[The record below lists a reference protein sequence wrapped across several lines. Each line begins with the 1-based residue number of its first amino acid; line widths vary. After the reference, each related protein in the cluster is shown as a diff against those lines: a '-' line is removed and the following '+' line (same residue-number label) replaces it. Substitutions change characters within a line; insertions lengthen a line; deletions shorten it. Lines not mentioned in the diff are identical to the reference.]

1 MDRQV
6 RLAEVPTTVDP
17 LLAGAFLSLRVVP
30 SGFWMHLIDSRGVG
44 NFLDQ
49 RGDLK
54 QGGLYKQIGL
64 SDPLASGLLLHFSWS
79 HSFGSFCFL
88 SCIGKG
94 SCRQHTQEQPL
105 FEQDLQAVQ
114 DSAFLGKATLL

>member
-30 SGFWMHLIDSRGVG
+30 SGFWMHLIDGRGVG

-64 SDPLASGLLLHFSWS
+64 SDPLASGLLHFSWG
-79 HSFGSFCFL
+79 HSFGSSCFL

-105 FEQDLQAVQ
+105 FEQDPH
-114 DSAFLGKATLL
+114 FLGKATLL